1 MFKKIAAA
9 AFLLA
14 ASSAAFA
21 AEPPSFYAGIDV
33 SSTDFD
39 DFDRDTG
46 FGAFVGYK
54 YNDNISV
61 EAGYHRL
68 ADKRYSAGTLNA
80 DVQIDQYD
88 LSVLGSVPLSSGF
101 DLYGRLGY
109 NRLTVDVDAPGFFGK
124 EHQSKLV
131 YGLGLAYAFTPELH
145 GRLEVQK
152 PHSDITKLAAGVVF
166 SF

>member
-9 AFLLA
+9 AFALA

-21 AEPPSFYAGIDV
+21 AEPPSFYAGVDI

-39 DFDRDTG
+39 DYDRDTG
-46 FGAFVGYK
+46 FGAFAGYK
-54 YNDNISV
+54 FNENIAV

-68 ADKRYSAGTLNA
+68 ADTTYRSGALRA
-80 DVQIDQYD
+80 DVRIDQYD
-88 LSVLGSVPLSSGF
+88 LSVLGTLPLSNGF
-101 DLYGRLGY
+101 GLYGRLGY

>member
-9 AFLLA
+9 AFALA
-14 ASSAAFA
+14 ASSSAFA
-21 AEPPSFYAGIDV
+21 ADPPSFYAGLDV

-39 DFDRDTG
+39 DYDRDTG

-54 YNDNISV
+54 FNENLAV

-68 ADKRYSAGTLNA
+68 ADATYRAGTLSGELR
-80 DVQIDQYD
+80 IDQYD
-88 LSVLGSVPLSSGF
+88 LSVLGTLPLSNGF

-109 NRLTVDVDAPGFFGK
+109 NRLTVDIDAPGFFGK

-131 YGLGLAYAFTPELH
+131 YGLGLAYAFTPILH
-145 GRLEVQK
+145 GRVEVQK
-152 PHSDITKLAAGVVF
+152 PHSDVTKLVAGVVF
-166 SF
+166 NF

>member
-1 MFKKIAAA
+1 MYKKIAAA
-9 AFLLA
+9 VIALA

-21 AEPPSFYAGIDV
+21 AEPPFFYAGIDI

-54 YNDNISV
+54 FNENIAL

-68 ADKRYSAGTLNA
+68 ADKRYSAGTLSA

-88 LSVLGSVPLSSGF
+88 LSVLGTLPLSSGF

-131 YGLGLAYAFTPELH
+131 YGVGLAYAFTPVLQ

-152 PHSDITKLAAGVVF
+152 PNSDVTKLAAGIVF
-166 SF
+166 KF

>member
-9 AFLLA
+9 AFAIA

-21 AEPPSFYAGIDV
+21 AEPPSFYAGVDI

-54 YNDNISV
+54 YNENISL
-61 EAGYHRL
+61 EAGFHRL
-68 ADKRYSAGTLNA
+68 ADNRYTAGTLSA
-80 DVQIDQYD
+80 DVTVDQYD
-88 LSVLGSVPLSSGF
+88 LSVLGTLPLSNGF
-101 DLYGRLGY
+101 DVYGRLGY

-131 YGLGLAYAFTPELH
+131 YGIGLAYAFTPVVA
-145 GRLEVQK
+145 GRVEVQK
-152 PHSDITKLAAGVVF
+152 PNSDVTKLAAGVVF
-166 SF
+166 KF

>member
-9 AFLLA
+9 AFALA
-14 ASSAAFA
+14 ALSPAFA
-21 AEPPSFYAGIDV
+21 AEPPSFYAGIDI

-39 DFDRDTG
+39 DYDRDTG

-54 YNDNISV
+54 FSANIAV

-68 ADKRYSAGTLNA
+68 ADTTYRAGTLSG
-80 DVQIDQYD
+80 DLRIDQYD
-88 LSVLGSVPLSSGF
+88 LSVLGTLPLSNGF

-109 NRLTVDVDAPGFFGK
+109 NRLTVDIDAPGFFGK

-131 YGLGLAYAFTPELH
+131 YGLGLAYVFTPILH
-145 GRLEVQK
+145 GRVEVQK
-152 PHSDITKLAAGVVF
+152 PHSDVTRLAAGVIF
-166 SF
+166 NF